1 MFTYIGQSV
10 DWVDQGDIMVR
21 HTLLSNLHAV
31 LDAIMTCKSNKVK
44 YSSRLRGPLGRQ
56 AMEYL
61 EAKLW
66 TLAARMV

>member
-1 MFTYIGQSV
+1 
-10 DWVDQGDIMVR
+10 MVR

-31 LDAIMTCKSNKVK
+31 LDAILTCKSNKVK
-44 YSSRLRGPLGRQ
+44 YSSRLPGPLGRQ